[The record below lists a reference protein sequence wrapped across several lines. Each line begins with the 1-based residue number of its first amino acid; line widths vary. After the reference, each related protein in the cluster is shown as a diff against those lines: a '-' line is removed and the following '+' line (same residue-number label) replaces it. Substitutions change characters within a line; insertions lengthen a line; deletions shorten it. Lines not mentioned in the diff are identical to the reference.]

1 MRRRAAFNL
10 QYLTMTTQNFHR
22 TCQPAATSAAAL
34 CRVVKAKKQQL
45 I

>member
-1 MRRRAAFNL
+1 MCIGIFN
-10 QYLTMTTQNFHR
+10 YMTTQNFNS
-22 TCQPAATSAAAL
+22 TCQAAANGALAL